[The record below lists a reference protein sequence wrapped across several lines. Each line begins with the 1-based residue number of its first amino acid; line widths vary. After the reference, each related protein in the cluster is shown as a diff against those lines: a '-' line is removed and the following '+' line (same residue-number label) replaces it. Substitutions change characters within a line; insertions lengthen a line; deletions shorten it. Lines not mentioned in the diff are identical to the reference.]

1 MKRVWMIVS
10 TMAIANIIAIGGLL
24 VWLQTTDRLSKH
36 RIQTIRAMLSVT
48 QAQEEQARVLAE
60 AEVVE
65 AKKNAAE
72 EARRAVPPE
81 TAAERI
87 AEKQLGSEKELQFV
101 LRQRQEIENL
111 RQGLFRQLA
120 DLERREKALADARS
134 AFASEQQRIAEM
146 EGTQQFKIALSAL
159 ENQKPK
165 DAKAVLQAMLE
176 SRNVDQV
183 VGYLAKMDESKRS
196 KVLAE
201 FVKGEPAVAA
211 DLLERL
217 RTRGLAPQS
226 DAATLGRSASPPL
239 SAADEPGLRPSP

>member
-1 MKRVWMIVS
+1 MKRIWMIVS
-10 TMAIANIIAIGGLL
+10 TLAIANVIAIGGLL

-48 QAQEEQARVLAE
+48 QAQEEQTRISAE
-60 AEVVE
+60 AEVTE
-65 AKKNAAE
+65 AKKKAAD
-72 EARRAVPPE
+72 EARRAIPPE

-87 AEKQLGSEKELQFV
+87 SEKQLESEKQLQFV
-101 LRQRQEIENL
+101 LRQRQELENL
-111 RQGLFRQLA
+111 RDGLFRQLT
-120 DLERREKALADARS
+120 DLERREKALADART
-134 AFASEQQRIAEM
+134 AFASERQRIAEM
-146 EGTQQFKIALSAL
+146 EGTKQFKIALSAL
-159 ENQKPK
+159 ENQRPK

-183 VGYLAKMDESKRS
+183 VAYLAKMDESKRS

-217 RTRGLAPQS
+217 RTRGLSPQNE
-226 DAATLGRSASPPL
+226 AASLGRAAGPPL
-239 SAADEPGLRPSP
+239 SAADEPGLRPNP

>member
-1 MKRVWMIVS
+1 MKRIWMIVS
-10 TMAIANIIAIGGLL
+10 TLAIANVIAIGGLL
-24 VWLQTTDRLSKH
+24 AWLQTTDRLSKD

-48 QAQEEQARVLAE
+48 QAQEEQARISAE
-60 AEVVE
+60 TEVAE
-65 AKKNAAE
+65 AKKKAQA
-72 EARRAVPPE
+72 EARQAVPPV

-87 AEKQLGSEKELQFV
+87 SEKQLEAEKQLQSV
-101 LRQRQEIENL
+101 LRQRQELENL
-111 RQGLFRQLA
+111 RQGLFRQLG

-134 AFASEQQRIAEM
+134 AYESERKRIAEM

-159 ENQKPK
+159 ENQRPK
-165 DAKAVLQAMLE
+165 DAKAVLQALLE

-201 FVKGEPAVAA
+201 FVKDEPAVAA

-217 RTRGLAPQS
+217 RTRGLSPQDEAVS
-226 DAATLGRSASPPL
+226 LGRTATPPL
-239 SAADEPGLRPSP
+239 SAANEPGLRPSP